1 MLITLLWVKKEG
13 KMRSTRMELEFNIAD
28 TDWVEEERLH
38 HLSHDWMVNFPGG
51 NEGKLEPRSS
61 RGRGRDGS
69 DCNSEGT
76 QDLQSN

>member
-38 HLSHDWMVNFPGG
+38 HLSHDWMVNFPGD